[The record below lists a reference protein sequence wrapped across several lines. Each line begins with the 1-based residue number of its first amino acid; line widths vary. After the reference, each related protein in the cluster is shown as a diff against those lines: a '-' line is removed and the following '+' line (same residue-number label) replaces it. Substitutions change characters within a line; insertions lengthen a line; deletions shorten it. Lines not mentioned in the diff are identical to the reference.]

1 MRNGYDLL
9 TNEVATFVEGRLLM
23 VVFPVRAALQAAG
36 LRDLGEAVEMGVRD
50 ITLNVAKIV
59 SGSGCPICAGGSR
72 SVNVDAMAP
81 RLCGGGRSADVA
93 GPELDADPR
102 ADRPRRLGDRML
114 PCALARAAH
123 HQQVAMAVR

>member
-59 SGSGCPICAGGSR
+59 SGYEVKVKKR
-72 SVNVDAMAP
+72 
-81 RLCGGGRSADVA
+81 
-93 GPELDADPR
+93 E
-102 ADRPRRLGDRML
+102 
-114 PCALARAAH
+114 
-123 HQQVAMAVR
+123 